1 MKVLVHPNAYDN
13 TARDSEEVMNSAF
26 MQSNGRG
33 SVRPRILLA
42 DTNRWPLGPRLA
54 MGLASMGGDIS
65 VVCPSP
71 GHPAAKT
78 SVVGRTFPYLPRQPL
93 ASLKRAIE
101 TVDPDIILPLCDR
114 SVQYLHALHLAA
126 TSNDGPD
133 SKIAL
138 LIERSLGA
146 PASFQI
152 VSSRYQLLQTARSEG
167 IRVPEMIAIDSLA
180 ELNLWCAKTAPPWV
194 IKADGTWGGRGVRM
208 AKNANE
214 ALQDWQ
220 ALSLRPSLLELIKRL
235 SLNRDRG
242 WILSEWWNHAR
253 PNILVQ
259 SYIHGRPANCA
270 VVCWQGKLLAGIA
283 VEVVQAQGP
292 TEPAIVVQVVEGSEM
307 LRAAE
312 LLARR
317 LNLSG
322 FFGLDFMI
330 EEGTELPYLIE
341 MNPRCTPPCPMPLGR
356 GRDLIAALWAQLTNE
371 PINERKP
378 VTHKTRITYF
388 PRNGGGGNDGA
399 DVISPDTTYYDL
411 PEGELQLVEELLH
424 PWSARSLLGQILD
437 FVRKIATRDK
447 SSTSYIFKKA
457 LEPVNPD
464 TSVLRR

>member
-1 MKVLVHPNAYDN
+1 
-13 TARDSEEVMNSAF
+13 
-26 MQSNGRG
+26 
-33 SVRPRILLA
+33 
-42 DTNRWPLGPRLA
+42 

-65 VVCPSP
+65 VVCPLP

-78 SVVGRTFPYLPRQPL
+78 SVVRRTFPYLPRQPL

-114 SVQYLHALHLAA
+114 SVQYLHALHTAA
-126 TSNDGPD
+126 TSHDGPD

-167 IRVPEMIAIDSLA
+167 IRVPEMIAIDSLT
-180 ELNLWCAKTAPPWV
+180 ELNLWCTKTAPPWV
-194 IKADGTWGGRGVRM
+194 IKADGTWGGRGVRVS
-208 AKNANE
+208 KNANE

-220 ALSLRPSLLELIKRL
+220 ALSLRPTLLELIKRL

-242 WILSEWWNHAR
+242 WILSDWWNHAR

-259 SYIHGRPANCA
+259 SYIKGRPANCA

-292 TEPAIVVQVVEGSEM
+292 TEPAIVVQVVEGAEM
-307 LRAAE
+307 LRAAQV
-312 LLARR
+312 LAQR
-317 LNLSG
+317 LKLSG

-330 EEGTELPYLIE
+330 EENTELPYLIE
-341 MNPRCTPPCPMPLGR
+341 MNPRCTPPCPIPLGR
-356 GRDLIAALWAQLTNE
+356 GCDLVAAMWAQLTNE
-371 PINERKP
+371 PLDERNP
-378 VTHKTRITYF
+378 VTNKTRITYF
-388 PRNGGGGNDGA
+388 PRNGGKANDGA
-399 DVISPDTTYYDL
+399 DAIPLDSTYYDL
-411 PEGELQLVEELLH
+411 PEGEPQLVEELLH

-447 SSTSYIFKKA
+447 TSTSYIFEKA
-457 LEPVNPD
+457 LEPGNPD
-464 TSVLRR
+464 TQSVLRR